1 MLFFCLFLWVCEI
14 ILQNQT
20 TRTVCWNSKNVVA
33 HNSYCLLHLMI
44 TFYLP
49 TGVVSSQ
56 KEEIICCTWRTQQGS
71 LLLSQLPHP
80 IVSYTSLIIFF
91 SSRRPWTQITTS
103 SFLDSFNVLNATLIF
118 SYLWTLLCLLNW
130 LLFCFKFLN
139 LGVLWGLVLKLL
151 TRLKKDFSCLPLDW
165 CSCENKLTHALG
177 SEDLGHSG
185 EIVHIQIQAS

>member
-1 MLFFCLFLWVCEI
+1 MLWL
-14 ILQNQT
+14 
-20 TRTVCWNSKNVVA
+20 
-33 HNSYCLLHLMI
+33 I
-44 TFYLP
+44 TLIAYYIWWSHFIC

-56 KEEIICCTWRTQQGS
+56 KEEIIRCTWRTQQGS